1 MKILVINGVNLN
13 MLGQRDASKYGN
25 MTLEELNLNITR
37 KFSQDDVTIDFVQSN
52 YEGQVVEFL
61 QNAKQSYY
69 GIVINPGAFTHYS
82 YAIRD
87 AIECAGLP
95 VVEVHLSDIYNRE
108 SFRKISVI
116 EDVCCARFYGEKE
129 TSYYKAINLLIKKHK
144 ENEKWLSY

>member
-13 MLGQRDASKYGN
+13 MLGQRDSNTYGS
-25 MTLEELNLNITR
+25 MTLEELNLNIEQ
-37 KFSQDDVTIDFVQSN
+37 KFLNHSVSFDFVQSN
-52 YEGQVVEFL
+52 YEGKIVELLQV
-61 QNAKQSYY
+61 AKKSYY
-69 GIVINPGAFTHYS
+69 GVVINPGAFTHYS

-108 SFRKISVI
+108 EFRKISVI
-116 EDVCCARFYGEKE
+116 DDVCCTRFYGEKE
-129 TSYYKAINLLIKKHK
+129 TSYHKAINLLIKQYK